1 MSERMGRAYNRVT
14 EEGEA
19 MAVSANRRKTL
30 SIALGLC
37 LLVLFAGLAFLN
49 AFNLSFL
56 NPANLEQ
63 FFFFTG
69 LSIVAFILFVA
80 VLVLLV
86 RNVLKLYAD
95 QRSRVMGARLRTRML
110 WGAVLVSLLP
120 IAFMFAF
127 SYLLMNRAVDRWF
140 SQPVTQMRADSD
152 RMALELARYTTSNA
166 RAEADSIA
174 AAIPPAVDAVA
185 SGRVVPPG
193 SMPGSVSNAAA
204 ETNHKSAHRSGDK
217 ARMVPRPQANALAR
231 QKRDAMYGV
240 LRQHEITLQNGFAI
254 VYRDGRAVV
263 AFHMPQRAGTAEVKS
278 WLPDGNPEDE
288 DGATAGSANREGQI
302 SDPTDAAILTAA
314 QRNDEPVFSLGQ
326 TDYALGATSLPGGG
340 TVVVGLPMPY
350 GMAATMGRLR
360 AAADAYWTLFRERRQ
375 IRNLYMLLLLMM
387 TSLALFA
394 SSWLALHLSKQ
405 VTKPVEALGDAM
417 EAIAAGDYAHRVAES
432 ATEELGELVR
442 SFNHMAA
449 DLEGSR
455 RAVDEST
462 TQLSAA
468 NTALEAR
475 RSELET
481 MLETIPNG
489 VATLD
494 AQRRIVLTNRA
505 LSEMMDPGGQRPFLG
520 RGIDEVFPPEVIEV
534 LDRLINRSH
543 RMGTASSEIEITSPA
558 NDRFGG
564 TMNLL
569 ATVAL
574 LETPG
579 SGDRMR
585 REHNGYV
592 LVLENATEL
601 LRAQKQSAW
610 KEVARR
616 VAHEIKNPLTPISL
630 SAEQIRRHIDRL
642 AHMLTD
648 HTMESPSTG
657 VIRRCSEVI
666 TSSVESM
673 RGLVD
678 QFAAL
683 AEFPT
688 ARPKPA
694 DLNTIVENSLALF
707 AGRMQTIRV
716 VRLLSP
722 DLPLVMADPEALK
735 RALGNLIDNAA
746 EAMQQSLL
754 RELFLCTNL
763 LENGMVELTIADTGS
778 GLTDEMRERLFLPYF
793 STKQRGTGLG
803 LAIAAKIIQE
813 HQGTIRAEK
822 NEPAGAKFI
831 IELRAASSVEND
843 PELRIAFEASASR
856 PNRRST
862 DAQPAEPD
870 YVADNAADVI
880 DDLASTTNKG
890 SK

>member
-1 MSERMGRAYNRVT
+1 MATRVNR
-14 EEGEA
+14 
-19 MAVSANRRKTL
+19 KIL
-30 SIALGLC
+30 SIVLGVCGLLLLIALI
-37 LLVLFAGLAFLN
+37 ALN
-49 AFNLSFL
+49 AFNREVSFL
-56 NPANLEQ
+56 TPSNTEQ
-63 FFFFTG
+63 TFVFTG
-69 LSIVAFILFVA
+69 LSAVAFLLFVA

-86 RNVLKLYAD
+86 RNLLKLYAE
-95 QRSRVMGARLRTRML
+95 QRSRVLGSHLRTRML
-110 WGAVLVSLLP
+110 TGAVLVSLVP
-120 IAFMFAF
+120 IAFMVAF
-127 SYLLMNRAVDRWF
+127 SYGLMNRAVDRWF
-140 SQPVTQMRADSD
+140 SQPVTEMRDDSN
-152 RMALELARYTTSNA
+152 RMALELARYTTANA
-166 RAEADSIA
+166 RAEAESIA
-174 AAIPPAVDAVA
+174 SSLLEIAPSFEGNTPTENAGHTAHDVAARHDREAIE
-185 SGRVVPPG
+185 RVL
-193 SMPGSVSNAAA
+193 
-204 ETNHKSAHRSGDK
+204 H
-217 ARMVPRPQANALAR
+217 
-231 QKRDAMYGV
+231 
-240 LRQHEITLQNGFAI
+240 QHEITLQNGFVI
-254 VYRDGRAVV
+254 VYRNGQVV
-263 AFHMPQRAGTAEVKS
+263 ASFQMPQREGATAQVKP
-278 WLPDGNPEDE
+278 WLPEKTVDE
-288 DGATAGSANREGQI
+288 DGEKASDGIADGHAL
-302 SDPTDAAILTAA
+302 SDPTDAAILAAA
-314 QRNDEPVFSLGQ
+314 QRNDEPVFSLNQ
-326 TDYALGATSLPGGG
+326 TDFALGTATMKQGG

-350 GMAATMGRLR
+350 GMSTTMTHLRTAAEN
-360 AAADAYWTLFRERRQ
+360 YWTLFRERRQ
-375 IRNLYMLLLLMM
+375 VRSLYTILLLMM
-387 TSLALFA
+387 TGLALFA
-394 SSWLALHLSKQ
+394 ATWLALHLSKQ
-405 VTKPVEALGDAM
+405 VTKPVEALADAM
-417 EAIAAGDYAHRVAES
+417 DAIASGDYGHRVKES

-462 TQLSAA
+462 VQLSAA
-468 NTALEAR
+468 NATLEAR

-494 AQRRIVLTNRA
+494 ADRRIVLTNRA
-505 LSEMMDPGGQRPFLG
+505 LSEMMDPGGQRSFVG
-520 RGIDEVFPPEVIEV
+520 RSMEEVFPAEVVEVI
-534 LDRLINRSH
+534 DRLIKRSH
-543 RMGTASSEIEITSPA
+543 RMGSASSELEIAGAT
-558 NDRFGG
+558 G

-574 LETPG
+574 LEMPG
-579 SGDRMR
+579 GMR
-585 REHNGYV
+585 REHQGYV

-642 AHMLTD
+642 AHTLEERAI
-648 HTMESPSTG
+648 ESTSTG

-673 RGLVD
+673 RSLVD
-678 QFAAL
+678 QFSAL

-688 ARPKPA
+688 AKPKPA

-716 VRLLSP
+716 VKKMSP

-754 RELFLCTNL
+754 RELRIGTAL
-763 LENGMVELTIADTGS
+763 LESGMVELTVADTGS

-822 NEPAGAKFI
+822 NVPAGARFI
-831 IELRAASSVEND
+831 IELRAATVVDND
-843 PELRIAFEASASR
+843 SELSA
-856 PNRRST
+856 
-862 DAQPAEPD
+862 
-870 YVADNAADVI
+870 AAAVGNGQGRGG
-880 DDLASTTNKG
+880 AV
-890 SK
+890 

>member
-1 MSERMGRAYNRVT
+1 
-14 EEGEA
+14 
-19 MAVSANRRKTL
+19 MATTANRRKMF
-30 SIALGLC
+30 ILGLGSC
-37 LLVLFAGLAFLN
+37 LLVLFAILAALN
-49 AFNLSFL
+49 AFNIGIP
-56 NPANLEQ
+56 NPATTQQ
-63 FFFFTG
+63 FFVFTG

-80 VLVLLV
+80 VLLLLV

-95 QRSRVMGARLRTRML
+95 QRSRVMGSRLRTRML
-110 WGAVLVSLLP
+110 WGAVLVSLIP
-120 IAFMFAF
+120 IVFMFIF
-127 SYLLMNRAVDRWF
+127 SYGLMNRAVDRWF
-140 SQPVTQMRADSD
+140 SQPVTEMRDD
-152 RMALELARYTTSNA
+152 TNHMALELSQYTTANA

-174 AAIPPAVDAVA
+174 SALPALSSVAPHPEAAGAA
-185 SGRVVPPG
+185 S
-193 SMPGSVSNAAA
+193 
-204 ETNHKSAHRSGDK
+204 
-217 ARMVPRPQANALAR
+217 ALAR
-231 QKRDAMYGV
+231 GQGRKSPHSSTRNTTHTAARSASVASRENRDAILKV
-240 LRQHEITLQNGFAI
+240 LNQHEITLQNGFAV
-254 VYRDGRAVV
+254 VYREGRVV
-263 AFHMPQRAGTAEVKS
+263 AAFHLPARVGTTAEVKT
-278 WLPDGNPEDE
+278 WLPEQANDGGED
-288 DGATAGSANREGQI
+288 QI
-302 SDPTDAAILTAA
+302 GHAARVETPTDATDAAILAAA
-314 QRNDEPVFSLGQ
+314 QRNDQPVFSLGSA
-326 TDYALGATSLPGGG
+326 DYALAATTIKQGS
-340 TVVVGLPMPY
+340 TVVVGLPMPF
-350 GMAATMGRLR
+350 GMAATMSRLR
-360 AAADAYWTLFRERRQ
+360 KNADAYWALYRERRQ
-375 IRNLYMLLLLMM
+375 IRDLYMLLLLMM

-405 VTKPVEALGDAM
+405 VTKPVEALADAM
-417 EAIAAGDYAHRVAES
+417 EAIAAGDYAHRVQES

-455 RAVDEST
+455 RAVEDST
-462 TQLSAA
+462 VQLSAA
-468 NTALEAR
+468 NAALEAR
-475 RSELET
+475 RGELET

-494 AQRRIVLTNRA
+494 ADRRIVLANRA
-505 LSEMMDPGGQRPFLG
+505 LSEMMDPGGQRPFYGLAME
-520 RGIDEVFPPEVIEV
+520 EVFPHEVAEV
-534 LDRLINRSH
+534 LDRLIRRSH
-543 RMGTASSEIEITSPA
+543 RMGSASSEIEITAPSRTP

-574 LETPG
+574 LEVPAA
-579 SGDRMR
+579 SERMR
-585 REHNGYV
+585 REHQGYV

-630 SAEQIRRHIDRL
+630 SAEQIHRHIDRL
-642 AHMLTD
+642 AKALVAPAPD
-648 HTMESPSTG
+648 GEVESPSIA

-678 QFAAL
+678 QFASL

-694 DLNTIVENSLALF
+694 DLNTIIENSLALF
-707 AGRMQTIRV
+707 AGRMQNIRI
-716 VRLLSP
+716 VRKMSA

-746 EAMQQSLL
+746 EAMQNSLL
-754 RELFLCTNL
+754 RELFVCTSL
-763 LENGMVELTIADTGS
+763 LENGMIELTIADTGS

-831 IELRAASSVEND
+831 VELR
-843 PELRIAFEASASR
+843 PASAVEGDSDGGLVVDAVAAVQNGNTPGPR
-856 PNRRST
+856 LVETREPAPRVT
-862 DAQPAEPD
+862 DAG
-870 YVADNAADVI
+870 N
-880 DDLASTTNKG
+880 DLASTIARGRK
-890 SK
+890 

>member
-1 MSERMGRAYNRVT
+1 MPTNP
-14 EEGEA
+14 
-19 MAVSANRRKTL
+19 NRRKVL
-30 SIALGLC
+30 IIALGAC
-37 LLVLFAGLAFLN
+37 FLVLLLALATLN
-49 AFNLSFL
+49 AFNSPQLPH
-56 NPANLEQ
+56 PANLEQ
-63 FFFFTG
+63 IFMFTG
-69 LSIVAFILFVA
+69 LSIVAFLLFVV

-86 RNVLKLYAD
+86 RNMLKLYAD

-140 SQPVTQMRADSD
+140 SQPVTQMRDDSN
-152 RMALELARYTTSNA
+152 RMALALAQYTTANA

-174 AAIPPAVDAVA
+174 SGISGTDAT
-185 SGRVVPPG
+185 
-193 SMPGSVSNAAA
+193 MPSERKPVTARDS
-204 ETNHKSAHRSGDK
+204 HRSRRASLSSASRKEATGT
-217 ARMVPRPQANALAR
+217 RMSLAR
-231 QKRDAMYGV
+231 GSREAIDRV

-254 VYRDGRAVV
+254 IYRDGKAI
-263 AFHMPQRAGTAEVKS
+263 ANFHMPQRDGATAEVKP
-278 WLPDGNPEDE
+278 WLPNPIADE
-288 DGATAGSANREGQI
+288 DGVNSGARVPPT
-302 SDPTDAAILTAA
+302 DPSDAAILAAA
-314 QRNDEPVFSLGQ
+314 QRSDSPVFSLGQ
-326 TDYALGATSLPGGG
+326 IDYALAAATIQQGK
-340 TVVVGLPMPY
+340 TVVVGLPMPF
-350 GMAATMGRLR
+350 GMAATMAHLR
-360 AAADAYWTLFRERRQ
+360 KEADAYWVLFRERRQ
-375 IRNLYMLLLLMM
+375 IRSLYMSLLLMM
-387 TSLALFA
+387 TILALFA
-394 SSWLALHLSKQ
+394 SSWLALHISKQ

-417 EAIAAGDYAHRVAES
+417 EAIAAGDYAHRVGES

-455 RAVDEST
+455 RAVEYST
-462 TQLSAA
+462 VQLSAA
-468 NTALEAR
+468 NAALEAR

-494 AQRRIVLTNRA
+494 ADRRIVLTNRA

-520 RGIDEVFPPEVIEV
+520 RHIEEVFPPEVADVI
-534 LDRLINRSH
+534 DHLIKRSH
-543 RMGTASSEIEITSPA
+543 RMGSASSEIEMTSGV

-564 TMNLL
+564 SLNLL

-574 LETPG
+574 LEAPG
-579 SGDRMR
+579 HADRLN
-585 REHNGYV
+585 REHRGYV

-630 SAEQIRRHIDRL
+630 SAEQIHRHIERL
-642 AHMLTD
+642 TATLAERNV
-648 HTMESPSTG
+648 ESPSPT

-666 TSSVESM
+666 SSSVESM
-673 RGLVD
+673 RSLVD

-688 ARPKPA
+688 ARPRPA
-694 DLNTIVENSLALF
+694 DLNTIVENALALF
-707 AGRMQTIRV
+707 AGRMQNITIIKKM
-716 VRLLSP
+716 P
-722 DLPLVMADPEALK
+722 AGLPLVMADPEALK

-746 EAMQQSLL
+746 EAMQQSFL
-754 RELFLCTNL
+754 RELRIGTAQ
-763 LENGMVELTIADTGS
+763 LENGMIELSIADTGT
-778 GLTDEMRERLFLPYF
+778 GLTDDMRERLFLPYF

-822 NEPAGAKFI
+822 NFPAGAKFT
-831 IELRAASSVEND
+831 IELRAA
-843 PELRIAFEASASR
+843 A
-856 PNRRST
+856 T
-862 DAQPAEPD
+862 
-870 YVADNAADVI
+870 ADNEFELPSATVNGHGGPA
-880 DDLASTTNKG
+880 
-890 SK
+890 

>member
-1 MSERMGRAYNRVT
+1 
-14 EEGEA
+14 
-19 MAVSANRRKTL
+19 MAVKTDRRKL
-30 SIALGLC
+30 WSIALGTC
-37 LLVLFAGLAFLN
+37 LLVLFAGLAALN
-49 AFNLSFL
+49 AFNKSFL
-56 NPANLEQ
+56 DPATTEQ
-63 FFFFTG
+63 IFVYTG
-69 LSIVAFILFVA
+69 LSVVAFLLFVA

-95 QRSRVMGARLRTRML
+95 QRSSVMGTRLRTRML

-127 SYLLMNRAVDRWF
+127 SWGLMNRAVDRWF
-140 SQPVTQMRADSD
+140 SQPVTEMRDDAN
-152 RMALELARYTTSNA
+152 RMALELARYTTANA
-166 RAEADSIA
+166 RAEADAIA
-174 AAIPPAVDAVA
+174 ASLPEMTENGPA
-185 SGRVVPPG
+185 
-193 SMPGSVSNAAA
+193 
-204 ETNHKSAHRSGDK
+204 SARQNGEALH
-217 ARMVPRPQANALAR
+217 NALR
-231 QKRDAMYGV
+231 QR
-240 LRQHEITLQNGFAI
+240 EITLQNGFAI
-254 VYRDGRAVV
+254 VFRNKRALA
-263 AFHMPQRAGTAEVKS
+263 AFQMPQTNGAMAQIKT
-278 WLPDGNPEDE
+278 WLPEQTSDE
-288 DGATAGSANREGQI
+288 DGKDATAKVADDGGTRNES
-302 SDPTDAAILTAA
+302 TDAAILAAA

-326 TDYALGATSLPGGG
+326 IDYALGTATLKGGG
-340 TVVVGLPMPY
+340 VVVVGLPMPY
-350 GMAATMGRLR
+350 GMAATMIRLR
-360 AAADAYWTLFRERRQ
+360 ASADSYWKLFRERRQ
-375 IRNLYMLLLLMM
+375 IRNLYTLLLLMM

-405 VTKPVEALGDAM
+405 VTKPVEALADAM
-417 EAIAAGDYAHRVAES
+417 EAIAAGDYGHRVKES

-462 TQLSAA
+462 VQLSAA
-468 NTALEAR
+468 NAALQAR
-475 RSELET
+475 RGELET

-494 AQRRIVLTNRA
+494 ANRRIVLANRA

-520 RGIDEVFPPEVIEV
+520 RVMEDVFPPEVAEV
-534 LDRLINRSH
+534 IDRLIKRSH
-543 RMGTASSEIEITSPA
+543 RMGSASSEIEVTGIG

-574 LETPG
+574 LET
-579 SGDRMR
+579 SSVVERMR
-585 REHNGYV
+585 REHQGYV
-592 LVLENATEL
+592 VVLENATEL

-630 SAEQIRRHIDRL
+630 SAEQIHRHINRL
-642 AHMLTD
+642 S
-648 HTMESPSTG
+648 HTLEEHSIESPSPA

-666 TSSVESM
+666 TGSVESM

-678 QFAAL
+678 QFASL

-688 ARPKPA
+688 ARPRPA
-694 DLNTIVENSLALF
+694 DLNTIVENALALF

-716 VRLLSP
+716 VKHMGQ

-754 RELFLCTNL
+754 RELRIGTAL
-763 LENGMVELTIADTGS
+763 LQNGMVELTIADTGS

-822 NEPAGAKFI
+822 NEPAGAKFT
-831 IELRAASSVEND
+831 IELRAASGLDSDSDAGV
-843 PELRIAFEASASR
+843 LAVGG
-856 PNRRST
+856 NR
-862 DAQPAEPD
+862 
-870 YVADNAADVI
+870 NGDVV
-880 DDLASTTNKG
+880 
-890 SK
+890 

>member
-1 MSERMGRAYNRVT
+1 
-14 EEGEA
+14 
-19 MAVSANRRKTL
+19 MATTANRRKMF
-30 SIALGLC
+30 ILGLGSC
-37 LLVLFAGLAFLN
+37 LLVLFAILAALN
-49 AFNLSFL
+49 AFNMGIP
-56 NPANLEQ
+56 NPATTQQ
-63 FFFFTG
+63 FFVFTG
-69 LSIVAFILFVA
+69 LSIVAFLLFVA
-80 VLVLLV
+80 VLLLLV

-110 WGAVLVSLLP
+110 WGAVLVSLIP
-120 IAFMFAF
+120 IVFMFIF
-127 SYLLMNRAVDRWF
+127 SYGLMNRAVDRWF
-140 SQPVTQMRADSD
+140 SQPVTEMRDD
-152 RMALELARYTTSNA
+152 TNHMALELSQYTTANA

-174 AAIPPAVDAVA
+174 SSLPAFPLVAAHDEAD
-185 SGRVVPPG
+185 
-193 SMPGSVSNAAA
+193 AAA
-204 ETNHKSAHRSGDK
+204 PPSTYGKTRKSAHSSARNTIHTAARSASVVSRED
-217 ARMVPRPQANALAR
+217 
-231 QKRDAMYGV
+231 RDAISKI
-240 LRQHEITLQNGFAI
+240 LRQHEITLQNGFAV
-254 VYRDGRAVV
+254 VYREGRVV
-263 AFHMPQRAGTAEVKS
+263 AAFHMPQRVGTTAEVKP
-278 WLPDGNPEDE
+278 WLPDQGGDIGDDQTGHAARADTP
-288 DGATAGSANREGQI
+288 T
-302 SDPTDAAILTAA
+302 DPTDAAILAAA
-314 QRNDEPVFSLGQ
+314 QRNDEPVFSLGSA
-326 TDYALGATSLPGGG
+326 DYALGATTIQQGN
-340 TVVVGLPMPY
+340 TVVVGLPMPF
-350 GMAATMGRLR
+350 GMAATMTRLR
-360 AAADAYWTLFRERRQ
+360 KNADAYWALYRERRQ
-375 IRNLYMLLLLMM
+375 IRDLYMLLLLMM

-405 VTKPVEALGDAM
+405 VTKPVEALADAM
-417 EAIAAGDYAHRVAES
+417 EAIAAGDYAHRVRES

-455 RAVDEST
+455 RAVENST
-462 TQLSAA
+462 VQLSAA
-468 NTALEAR
+468 NAALEAR
-475 RSELET
+475 RGELET

-489 VATLD
+489 VATMD
-494 AQRRIVLTNRA
+494 AERRIVLANRA
-505 LSEMMDPGGQRPFLG
+505 LSEMMDPGGQRPFYGLAME
-520 RGIDEVFPPEVIEV
+520 EVFPHEVVEV
-534 LDRLINRSH
+534 LDRLIRRSH
-543 RMGTASSEIEITSPA
+543 RMGSASSEIEITAPSPHP

-564 TMNLL
+564 TMHLL

-574 LETPG
+574 LEVPAA
-579 SGDRMR
+579 SERMR
-585 REHNGYV
+585 REHQGYV

-630 SAEQIRRHIDRL
+630 SAEQIHRHIDRL
-642 AHMLTD
+642 AKALVAPAPD
-648 HTMESPSTG
+648 SAVESPSIA

-678 QFAAL
+678 QFASL

-694 DLNTIVENSLALF
+694 DLNTIIENSLALF
-707 AGRMQTIRV
+707 AGRMQNIRI
-716 VRLLSP
+716 VRQMSAE
-722 DLPLVMADPEALK
+722 LPLVMADPEALK

-754 RELFLCTNL
+754 RELFVCTSL

-831 IELRAASSVEND
+831 IELR
-843 PELRIAFEASASR
+843 PASALEGETVSSLIVEK
-856 PNRRST
+856 NVV
-862 DAQPAEPD
+862 AQNGNLPGPRLVETREPAPR
-870 YVADNAADVI
+870 VAGAG
-880 DDLASTTNKG
+880 DDLASTIARGRK
-890 SK
+890 

>member
-1 MSERMGRAYNRVT
+1 
-14 EEGEA
+14 
-19 MAVSANRRKTL
+19 MATPTNRRK
-30 SIALGLC
+30 IWIAALGAS
-37 LLVLFAGLAFLN
+37 LLVLFVALATLN
-49 AFNLSFL
+49 AFNTQLPS
-56 NPANLEQ
+56 PATTQ
-63 FFFFTG
+63 QIVIFTG
-69 LSIVAFILFVA
+69 LSIVAFLLFVA

-95 QRSRVMGARLRTRML
+95 QRSRVMGTRLRTRML
-110 WGAVLVSLLP
+110 WGALLVSLVP
-120 IAFMFAF
+120 IASMYAF
-127 SYLLMNRAVDRWF
+127 SYLLLNRAVDRWF
-140 SQPVTQMRADSD
+140 SQPVTEMRDDSNN
-152 RMALELARYTTSNA
+152 MALELARYTTANA

-174 AAIPPAVDAVA
+174 SSLPETPPPSPPAQTQVMSPAPA
-185 SGRVVPPG
+185 STRQSRRSIHSSTHG
-193 SMPGSVSNAAA
+193 SGHAAA
-204 ETNHKSAHRSGDK
+204 LSASRLNRE
-217 ARMVPRPQANALAR
+217 AIYQ
-231 QKRDAMYGV
+231 V
-240 LRQHEITLQNGFAI
+240 LRQHQITLQNGFAI
-254 VYRDGRAVV
+254 VFHEGRV
-263 AFHMPQRAGTAEVKS
+263 AASFQMPQRAGATAQIKT
-278 WLPDGNPEDE
+278 WLPDQVTQEDP
-288 DGATAGSANREGQI
+288 DRSAKPALT
-302 SDPTDAAILTAA
+302 DPTDSAILTAA
-314 QRNDEPVFSLGQ
+314 QRNDQPVFSLGT
-326 TDYALGATSLPGGG
+326 TDYALGATSLKPGN
-340 TVVVGLPMPY
+340 TVVVGLPMPF
-350 GMAATMGRLR
+350 GMAATMTRLQKR
-360 AAADAYWTLFRERRQ
+360 AEAYSILYSERRQ
-375 IRNLYMLLLLMM
+375 IRDLYMLLLLMM

-394 SSWLALHLSKQ
+394 SCWLALHLSKQ
-405 VTKPVEALGDAM
+405 VTKPVEALADAM
-417 EAIAAGDYAHRVAES
+417 EAIAAGDYAHRVQES

-442 SFNHMAA
+442 SFNHMAG
-449 DLEGSR
+449 DLEDSR
-455 RAVDEST
+455 RAVEHST
-462 TQLSAA
+462 VQLSAA

-475 RSELET
+475 RGELET

-494 AQRRIVLTNRA
+494 ADRRIVLANRA
-505 LSEMMDPGGQRPFLG
+505 LSEMMDPGGQRPFFG
-520 RGIDEVFPPEVIEV
+520 RVMEDVFPADVADV
-534 LDRLINRSH
+534 LDRLIKRSH
-543 RMGTASSEIEITSPA
+543 RMGSASSEIEITAPIHAS

-574 LETPG
+574 LEMPG
-579 SGDRMR
+579 ATERLR
-585 REHNGYV
+585 REHQGYV

-642 AHMLTD
+642 AHAIAGP
-648 HTMESPSTG
+648 ESLAPENQVPEPPSIA

-673 RGLVD
+673 RSLVD

-707 AGRMQTIRV
+707 AGRMQTIRI
-716 VRLLSP
+716 VRKMAP

-746 EAMQQSLL
+746 EAMQQSLF
-754 RELFLCTNL
+754 RELRICTNL
-763 LENGMVELTIADTGS
+763 LENGMVELIIADTGS

-831 IELRAASSVEND
+831 VELRPAITLDSESDTSSAVGPFAAMQNGNDSSPISNRVESA
-843 PELRIAFEASASR
+843 ESHATRASL
-856 PNRRST
+856 
-862 DAQPAEPD
+862 AEG
-870 YVADNAADVI
+870 
-880 DDLASTTNKG
+880 DLASTIAQGPK
-890 SK
+890 

>member
-1 MSERMGRAYNRVT
+1 
-14 EEGEA
+14 
-19 MAVSANRRKTL
+19 MAAEANRRK
-30 SIALGLC
+30 IWIAALGAV
-37 LLVLFAGLAFLN
+37 LLLAALATLN
-49 AFNLSFL
+49 AFNTQLPT
-56 NPANLEQ
+56 PATTQ
-63 FFFFTG
+63 QIVIFTG
-69 LSIVAFILFVA
+69 LSIVAFLLFVA
-80 VLVLLV
+80 VMILLV

-95 QRSRVMGARLRTRML
+95 QRSRVMGTRLRTRML
-110 WGAVLVSLLP
+110 WGAVLVSLVP
-120 IAFMFAF
+120 IASMFAF
-127 SYLLMNRAVDRWF
+127 SYLLLNRAVDRWF
-140 SQPVTQMRADSD
+140 SQPVTEMRDDSAK
-152 RMALELARYTTSNA
+152 MGLELARYTSANA
-166 RAEADSIA
+166 RAESDSIA
-174 AAIPPAVDAVA
+174 SSLPDVPGASAPEKAPVA
-185 SGRVVPPG
+185 SAPVVPVHQPHG
-193 SMPGSVSNAAA
+193 SIHASTRSVHTTSP
-204 ETNHKSAHRSGDK
+204 SIS
-217 ARMVPRPQANALAR
+217 R
-231 QKRDAMYGV
+231 QYREAIYQV
-240 LRQHEITLQNGFAI
+240 LRQHQITLQSGFAV
-254 VYRDGRAVV
+254 VYHEGRVV
-263 AFHMPQRAGTAEVKS
+263 ASFQMPQRAGATAEVKS
-278 WLPDGNPEDE
+278 WLPAQNAADDA
-288 DGATAGSANREGQI
+288 DDAAARVATN
-302 SDPTDAAILTAA
+302 PTDAAILTTA
-314 QRNDEPVFSLGQ
+314 QRSDQPVFSLGT
-326 TDYALGATSLPGGG
+326 TDYALGATTLKGGN
-340 TVVVGLPMPY
+340 TVVVGLPMPF
-350 GMAATMGRLR
+350 GMAATMANLR
-360 AAADAYWTLFRERRQ
+360 KNVDAYWVLYSERRQ
-375 IRNLYMLLLLMM
+375 IRDLYMLLLLMM

-394 SSWLALHLSKQ
+394 SCWLALHLSKQ
-405 VTKPVEALGDAM
+405 VTKPVEALADAM
-417 EAIAAGDYAHRVAES
+417 EAIASGDYAHRVQGS

-455 RAVDEST
+455 RAVEHST
-462 TQLSAA
+462 VQLSAA

-475 RSELET
+475 RGELET

-494 AQRRIVLTNRA
+494 ADRRIVLANRA

-520 RGIDEVFPPEVIEV
+520 LVMEEVFPAEVSEV
-534 LDRLINRSH
+534 LDRLIKRSH
-543 RMGTASSEIEITSPA
+543 RMGSASGEIEMPA
-558 NDRFGG
+558 PLRASNGG

-574 LETPG
+574 LEIPN
-579 SGDRMR
+579 SAERLR
-585 REHNGYV
+585 RDHQGYV

-642 AHMLTD
+642 AHTIASL
-648 HTMESPSTG
+648 MEPSPEPPSVA

-673 RGLVD
+673 RSLVD

-707 AGRMQTIRV
+707 AGRMQSIRI
-716 VRLLSP
+716 VRKLAP

-746 EAMQQSLL
+746 EAMQQSLF
-754 RELFLCTNL
+754 RELLISTSL
-763 LENGMVELTIADTGS
+763 LESGMVELVIADTGS

-822 NEPAGAKFI
+822 NEPAGARFI
-831 IELRAASSVEND
+831 VELRPASLVESDPEIQPVAEQTAAS
-843 PELRIAFEASASR
+843 A
-856 PNRRST
+856 
-862 DAQPAEPD
+862 
-870 YVADNAADVI
+870 AADVSEPE
-880 DDLASTTNKG
+880 DSLASSIARGPK
-890 SK
+890 